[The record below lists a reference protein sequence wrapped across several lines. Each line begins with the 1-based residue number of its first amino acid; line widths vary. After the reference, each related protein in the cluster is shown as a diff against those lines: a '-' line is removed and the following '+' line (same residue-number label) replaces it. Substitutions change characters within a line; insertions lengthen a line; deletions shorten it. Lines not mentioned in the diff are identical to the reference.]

1 MRRVLLLACVALVG
15 CCHASL
21 WAADDVTIESNLT
34 YATVG
39 DVKLQL
45 DLAKP
50 ATGDGPFPCIVFIHG
65 GGWSGGN
72 RHAYREAIETA
83 AHKGYVAVT
92 VSYRLTQPDPK
103 TGVPKEPFPAQI
115 HDCKAA
121 VRWVRAHAGEYK
133 IDPQKIGVVGASA
146 GGHLSLLVGLTDA
159 KDGLEGELGN
169 GGQSSRVQAVCNI
182 FGPTDLPVLFQ
193 STPAVF
199 GLVKALCNG
208 TLEEQPA
215 MFKAVSPVTYISKGD
230 PPVLT
235 LHGSDD
241 KLVPVE
247 QAQIL
252 DRAMKA
258 AGLSHELL
266 ILEGQGHGFGG
277 EAAVKAN
284 DAMWAFFDQHLKK

>member
-1 MRRVLLLACVALVG
+1 MRRVLFLAIAVLVG
-15 CCHASL
+15 SGPFPL
-21 WAADDVTIESNLT
+21 WAAEDITLENNLT

-50 ATGDGPFPCIVFIHG
+50 ATGKGPFPCIVFIHG

-72 RHAYREAIETA
+72 RHAYRTAIETA
-83 AHKGYVAVT
+83 ARKGYVAVT
-92 VSYRLTQPDPK
+92 VSYRLTQPDPQ
-103 TGVPKEPFPAQI
+103 TGQPKEPFPAQI

-121 VRWVRAHAGEYK
+121 VRWVRAHANEHQ
-133 IDPQKIGVVGASA
+133 IDPQKIGVTGGSA

-169 GGQSSRVQAVCNI
+169 GGQSSRVQAVCNV
-182 FGPTDLPVLFQ
+182 FGPTDMPVLFQ
-193 STPAVF
+193 STPAVY

-215 MFKAVSPVTYISKGD
+215 MYKAVSPVTYISKDD

-247 QAQIL
+247 QAMIL
-252 DRAMKA
+252 DKAMKA

-277 EAAVKAN
+277 QAAVKA
-284 DAMWAFFDQHLKK
+284 DTAMWTFFDQHLKK